1 MKLQAED
8 ITRRRVLQIAWPII
22 LANITIPLLGLVDTA
37 VVGNLGDAALIGA
50 IAIGSMVFGFVYWGF
65 GFLRMSTTGLVAQ
78 ADGAGK
84 PELVKIEFYR
94 ALLLALIIAV
104 VLLCL
109 QVLIIN
115 YSLGLIDAS
124 REVEQA
130 AKSYLGIRILSAPAT
145 LLNFVIIGLFLGL
158 GKTRVTL
165 VLQVLMNGLNI
176 ILDLVFVLV
185 LGWGVEGVALATVI
199 AEYVVLVLG
208 LVLAVKQLQGSH
220 EMNFSRLFA
229 AKEFRKMLSVNS
241 DLMLRT
247 LCLLFVFAWFTNQSA
262 KLGDD
267 LLAANSILLQFIT
280 FTAFVLDGFALAAE
294 RLVGQ
299 AVGARNYQ
307 YFRRSVYQTSSL
319 ALLLAFVLMLI
330 VWLAHGI
337 TINIMT
343 NVASVRELANDYI
356 IWVVIA
362 PLLSFACFQ
371 LDGIFIGATR
381 SREMRNS
388 MLVTVILFL
397 VSWYFLMPRYGNHG
411 LWMALWLSY
420 AFRSLSLLWY
430 YPRIPASLA
439 DEVTEVNA

>member
-1 MKLQAED
+1 MQLNADD
-8 ITRRRVLQIAWPII
+8 ITSKRVMQIAWPII
-22 LANITIPLLGLVDTA
+22 VANITIPLLGLVDTA
-37 VVGNLGDAALIGA
+37 VVGNLGNAALIGA
-50 IAIGSMVFGFVYWGF
+50 IAIGSMVFGFFYWGF

-78 ADGAGK
+78 ADGAGD
-84 PELVKIEFYR
+84 PQLVQVEFYR
-94 ALLLALIIAV
+94 ALLLALVIAV
-104 VLLCL
+104 LLLCF
-109 QVLIIN
+109 QVIIIK
-115 YSLGLIDAS
+115 YSLILIDAS
-124 REVEQA
+124 QQVESA
-130 AKSYLGIRILSAPAT
+130 AQSYLGIRILSAPAT
-145 LLNFVIIGLFLGL
+145 LLNFVIIGFFLGL
-158 GKTRVTL
+158 GKTRITL

-176 ILDLVFVLV
+176 VLDLVFVLL

-199 AEYVVLVLG
+199 AEYVVLMLG
-208 LVLAVKQLQGSH
+208 LVLAAKYLSSSYSVD
-220 EMNFSRLFA
+220 FSRLFA
-229 AKEFRKMLSVNS
+229 SKEFRKMLSLNS

-299 AVGARNYQ
+299 AVGARHYQ
-307 YFRRSVYQTSSL
+307 YFRRSVYQTS
-319 ALLLAFVLMLI
+319 LLAFLMSVMLMLV
-330 VWLAHGI
+330 VWLAHGV

-343 NVASVRELANDYI
+343 NVETVRVLANDYI

-362 PLLSFACFQ
+362 PLLSFTCFQ

-381 SREMRNS
+381 SAEMRNS

-397 VSWYFLMPRYGNHG
+397 ISWYVLMPRYGNHG

-420 AFRSLSLLWY
+420 AFRSLTLYWF
-430 YPRIPASLA
+430 YPDIKKLFM
-439 DEVTEVNA
+439 

>member
-1 MKLQAED
+1 MQLRAED
-8 ITRRRVLQIAWPII
+8 VTRKRVLQIAWPII

-37 VVGNLGDAALIGA
+37 VVGNLGNAALIGA

-78 ADGAGK
+78 ADGAGDQQ
-84 PELVKIEFYR
+84 LVQIEYNR
-94 ALLLALIIAV
+94 ALLLALVIAV
-104 VLLCL
+104 VLLCF
-109 QVLIIN
+109 QVIIIK

-124 REVEQA
+124 QEVELA
-130 AKSYLGIRILSAPAT
+130 AQSYLGIRILSAPAT

-176 ILDLVFVLV
+176 VLDLVFVLV

-199 AEYVVLVLG
+199 AEYLVLVLG
-208 LVLAVKQLQGSH
+208 LVLAARHLSGGLRID
-220 EMNFSRLFA
+220 FSRLFA
-229 AKEFRKMLSVNS
+229 ATEFRKMLSVNS

-262 KLGDD
+262 KLGDNF
-267 LLAANSILLQFIT
+267 LAANSILLQFIS
-280 FTAFVLDGFALAAE
+280 FTAFVLDGFALASE

-307 YFRRSVYQTSSL
+307 YFKRSVYQASSL
-319 ALLLAFVLMLI
+319 AFLLALVLMLL

-343 NVASVRELANDYI
+343 NVVSVRELANEYI
-356 IWVVIA
+356 IWVIIA

-397 VSWYFLMPRYGNHG
+397 ASWYWLMPRYGNHG

-439 DEVTEVNA
+439 DEVTEAGA

>member
-1 MKLQAED
+1 
-8 ITRRRVLQIAWPII
+8 
-22 LANITIPLLGLVDTA
+22 
-37 VVGNLGDAALIGA
+37 VVGNLGNAALIGA

-78 ADGAGK
+78 ADGAGDAQ
-84 PELVKIEFYR
+84 LVQVEFYR
-94 ALLLALIIAV
+94 ALLLALVIAV
-104 VLLCL
+104 LLL
-109 QVLIIN
+109 SFQVIIIK
-115 YSLGLIDAS
+115 YSLILIDAS
-124 REVEQA
+124 QQVESA
-130 AKSYLGIRILSAPAT
+130 AQSYLGIRILSAPAT
-145 LLNFVIIGLFLGL
+145 LLNFVIIGFFLGL
-158 GKTRVTL
+158 GKTSITL

-176 ILDLVFVLV
+176 VLDLVFVLL
-185 LGWGVEGVALATVI
+185 LGWGVEGVAFATVI

-208 LVLAVKQLQGSH
+208 LVLAAKYLSTSFSVDL
-220 EMNFSRLFA
+220 SRLFA
-229 AKEFRKMLSVNS
+229 ANEFRKMLSLNS

-299 AVGARNYQ
+299 AVGARHYQ
-307 YFRRSVYQTSSL
+307 YFRRSVYQTS
-319 ALLLAFVLMLI
+319 LLAFLMSVMLMLV

-343 NVASVRELANDYI
+343 NVETVRVLANDYI

-362 PLLSFACFQ
+362 PLLSFTCFQ

-381 SREMRNS
+381 SAEMRNS

-397 VSWYFLMPRYGNHG
+397 ISWYVLMPRYGNHG

-420 AFRSLSLLWY
+420 AFRTLSLLCY
-430 YPRIPASLA
+430 YSRIPASLSGDA
-439 DEVTEVNA
+439 T